1 MIRPSARN
9 PLITRTGRRDTPI
22 SPREKEEVLTA
33 NRTGRQPVVFLHG
46 LWTLAESWRSWR
58 DLFDERGYATVAAD
72 WPGDPGSVEQARR
85 RPQAFGGTSV
95 GAAAD
100 HVAELIGGLSRR
112 PVLVG
117 HSFGGQLAEIL
128 AGRGLAVGSVSIDRA
143 PGRGIRPLPLAML
156 RSSFP
161 VLGNPVNRGRAVTL
175 TYEQFRYA
183 FANAVSATEARDLYD
198 AHHVAAPGLPFFQ
211 AALGNLNPRSETGF
225 DVGNPDR
232 GPMLLMAGGRDHTAP
247 PAISRA
253 AYHRQRTNPG
263 VTELVEFADRGHSL
277 VLDSGWRDIAEA
289 TLGFLARQGV
299 QPS

>member
-1 MIRPSARN
+1 MPVTERE
-9 PLITRTGRRDTPI
+9 TG
-22 SPREKEEVLTA
+22 EVRAA
-33 NRTGRQPVVFLHG
+33 NDSGRQPVVFIHG

-58 DLFDERGYATVAAD
+58 DLFEKRGYATVASD
-72 WPGDPGSVEQARR
+72 WPGDPTSVEEARR
-85 RPQAFGGTSV
+85 RPQAFSGASV

-128 AGRGLAVGSVSIDRA
+128 AGRGLAAGSVSIDRA

-156 RSSFP
+156 RSAFP
-161 VLGNPVNRGRAVTL
+161 VLGNPRNRGRAVTL

-183 FANAVSATEARDLYD
+183 FANAVSEAEARDLYD

-211 AALGNLNPRSETGF
+211 AALGNLNPKSETGV

-253 AYHRQRTNPG
+253 AYNRQRTNPG
-263 VTELVEFADRGHSL
+263 VTELVELADRGHSL
-277 VLDSGWRDIAEA
+277 VFDSGWHGIAETA
-289 TLGFLARQGV
+289 LGFLARQGV
-299 QPS
+299 EPN